1 MTMNA
6 LRFLR
11 LPLIS
16 LGVVLIAALSLV
28 SSATATSST
37 VVTRR
42 DVVID
47 RLHPGFTR
55 TCGFPVYIHA
65 EGFTRTVT
73 HLDAD
78 GKPTMINTQTVLHGT
93 VSANTKSLR
102 LTFIDPVKIVF
113 NDDGTQTHYI
123 HGVTHRNA
131 PGEGI
136 VAGQAGL
143 VIVQLTFDAAGRVI
157 SEEVLFQAG
166 LDEPLFEVC
175 PLLAP
180 DA

>member
-1 MTMNA
+1 MNT
-6 LRFLR
+6 LQLLR
-11 LPLIS
+11 LRLIS
-16 LGVVLIAALSLV
+16 LGVVLVAALGIV
-28 SSATATSST
+28 SSALAAPST

-55 TCGFPVYIHA
+55 TCGFPIYIHA

-93 VSANTKSLR
+93 VSANNKSLR

-113 NDDGTQTHYI
+113 NEDGTQTIYI

-143 VIVQLTFDAAGRVI
+143 VVVQLTLDAAGNVI
-157 SEEVLFQAG
+157 AEEVLFQAG
-166 LDEPLFEVC
+166 LDEPLSEVC